1 MSKSPE
7 ESSVYSYGPGTY
19 AHGGSREA
27 EQRPSYE
34 QGYYAGEGTGST
46 ALAAWLLILGGLLS
60 FFTGL
65 AVVVK
70 KAYFTSL
77 PGYASFSHN
86 YAYHWNLSS
95 WGWSELI
102 FGAVVVATGICV
114 LMGLAWARYLG
125 IGLAVIG
132 AVGTFLFLPIF
143 PIWSIIVIAVDVFII
158 WALATARTRQ
168 DV

>member
-1 MSKSPE
+1 MSNTPE
-7 ESSVYSYGPGTY
+7 KRVYSYGPGTY
-19 AHGGSREA
+19 AHGGAREA
-27 EQRPSYE
+27 EPQPCYE
-34 QGYYAGEGTGST
+34 QGYDTDRGTGST

-65 AVVVK
+65 AIVIK

-77 PGYASFSHN
+77 PAYASFSHN
-86 YAYHWNLSS
+86 YPYHWNLSA

-102 FGAVVVATGICV
+102 FGAVVIATGICV
-114 LMGLAWARYLG
+114 LLGMSWARYLG
-125 IGLAVIG
+125 IALAVIG
-132 AVGTFLFLPIF
+132 VVGTFLFLPLF

-158 WALATARTRQ
+158 WALATARSRQ